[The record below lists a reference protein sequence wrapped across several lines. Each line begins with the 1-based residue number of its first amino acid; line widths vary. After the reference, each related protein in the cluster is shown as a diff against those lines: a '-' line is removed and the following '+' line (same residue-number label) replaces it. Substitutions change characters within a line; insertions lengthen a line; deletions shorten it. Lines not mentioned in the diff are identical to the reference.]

1 MRILVAIVLLAFT
14 VAGISAFAVLFL
26 GRFTFRGT
34 SLRDW
39 VVLKAPR
46 LVSEAFSCDFCLCW
60 WICLLLSVL
69 SMPFFGWWAVI
80 SAPVAAPVARAL
92 VA

>member
-1 MRILVAIVLLAFT
+1 MRLLILLTLLSWVVSGVASFI
-14 VAGISAFAVLFL
+14 VLFL
-26 GRFTFRGT
+26 GRFTVKGT

-39 VVLKAPR
+39 VVLRAPK

-60 WICLLLSVL
+60 WTCLALCLVCVPLLGV
-69 SMPFFGWWAVI
+69 WAVLA
-80 SAPVAAPVARAL
+80 APVAAPVARAL

>member
-1 MRILVAIVLLAFT
+1 MRILAEILIL
-14 VAGISAFAVLFL
+14 AGIVCGLASFIVLFL
-26 GRFTFRGT
+26 GRFAFRGT

-46 LVSEAFSCDFCLCW
+46 LISEAFSCDFCLCW
-60 WICLLLSVL
+60 WICLILSLLSA
-69 SMPFFGWWAVI
+69 PFFGWWAVI
-80 SAPVAAPVARAL
+80 SAPVATPVARAL